1 LAQVSGAQIVP
12 MSYFRQPAAP
22 SQVPSVMQ
30 LAAPLSMQTCRG
42 SAALAGVG
50 LQAPIDEGR
59 AQLRQAPPH
68 ASSQQTPSTQKVLR
82 HSVPAL
88 QGCPLGLGPQLP
100 FWQTFGA
107 TQSPSPLHLAMQA
120 PSVQR

>member
-1 LAQVSGAQIVP
+1 

-42 SAALAGVG
+42 SAAFAGVG
-50 LQAPIDEGR
+50 LHMPIDEGR

-68 ASSQQTPSTQKVLR
+68 ASSQQTPSTQKVLT

-88 QGCPLGLGPQLP
+88 QGCPLGFGPQLP

-107 TQSPSPLHLAMQA
+107 MQSVSPEQRAMQA
-120 PSVQR
+120 PSLHR

>member
-1 LAQVSGAQIVP
+1 
-12 MSYFRQPAAP
+12 MSYFRQPEAP

-30 LAAPLSMQTCRG
+30 LDAPLSMQTCRG
-42 SAALAGVG
+42 SAAFAGVG
-50 LQAPIDEGR
+50 LQTPIDDGR

-68 ASSQQTPSTQKVLR
+68 ASSQQTPSTQKVLT

-88 QGCPLGLGPQLP
+88 QGCPLGFGPQLP
-100 FWQTFGA
+100 LWQTFGA
-107 TQSPSPLHLAMQA
+107 TQSPSLAHLATQA

>member
-1 LAQVSGAQIVP
+1 LAQVSGTQTVP
-12 MSYFRQPAAP
+12 TSYFRHPAAP

-30 LAAPLSMQTCRG
+30 LDAPLSMQMWRG
-42 SAALAGVG
+42 SAAFAGVG
-50 LQAPIDEGR
+50 LHVPIDEGR
-59 AQLRQAPPH
+59 AQLRQAPAH
-68 ASSQQTPSTQKVLR
+68 ASSQQRPSTQKVLT
-82 HSVPAL
+82 HSVPAV

-107 TQSPSPLHLAMQA
+107 TQSMSPLHLAMHA